1 MDYWTGLCFLNILN
15 VVFTTPDMFYTVHMD
30 KKAFDDAQGS
40 CTLDKGFLTN
50 MENQGEIAKIL
61 QAIENKG
68 EITMT
73 SFWIGLRKERRDC
86 VQPNLPLMGFSW
98 IIGNSTEFDASKWK
112 SEPEGTCTSA
122 LCALLSVTYKGT
134 TIESWQFVS
143 SGCKHAYPFVCKREG
158 QREQWPCPYPTM
170 HGKAD
175 IMQKHHDPYTLQV
188 TCNSGPSF
196 TLTCSQSTR
205 EWRLQNQP
213 DTDIS
218 GLCMECNQG
227 YRKDKQGFCVDV
239 DECKEPHVCKHKC
252 MNTLGSYKCKCS
264 DTHGMD
270 GKDSDNCSKA
280 GNVDHSH
287 ESTHGFQDNPTP
299 STMDDGRHSP
309 SVRPESTTED
319 SVHLEG
325 NTGDLSN
332 IIIPVIIALLI
343 FVVLVVITVAIVKC
357 CLIRRSKKRA
367 KKRAEVSKE
376 SMALNGSDSME
387 KVSDREVI

>member
-1 MDYWTGLCFLNILN
+1 CACCLGRTLQ
-15 VVFTTPDMFYTVHMD
+15 T
-30 KKAFDDAQGS
+30 FDDAQGS

-227 YRKDKQGFCVDV
+227 YRKDKQGFCVD
-239 DECKEPHVCKHKC
+239 HKC
-252 MNTLGSYKCKCS
+252 MNTLGSYK
-264 DTHGMD
+264 
-270 GKDSDNCSKA
+270 
-280 GNVDHSH
+280 
-287 ESTHGFQDNPTP
+287 
-299 STMDDGRHSP
+299 HSP